1 MKQIDIGKLSESEKK
16 ETVKE
21 AKILEV
27 LSHPNIVKFIEVFKT
42 KNGKLCIVMD
52 FADGMNTYCLTLRYR
67 WRLAKQDKGTT
78 WEILLRGIGARVV
91 HSNMPWSQT
100 YSR

>member
-1 MKQIDIGKLSESEKK
+1 MKQIDIGKMSESEKK

-27 LSHPNIVKFIEVFKT
+27 LSHPNVVKFIEVFKT

-52 FADGMNTYCLTLRYR
+52 FADG
-67 WRLAKQDKGTT
+67 KQFHFSKNISDLYLYFLGGD
-78 WEILLRGIGARVV
+78 L
-91 HSNMPWSQT
+91 
-100 YSR
+100 

>member
-1 MKQIDIGKLSESEKK
+1 MKQIDISKMSDTEKK

-52 FADGMNTYCLTLRYR
+52 FADGKFTFGYGIYWASQLS
-67 WRLAKQDKGTT
+67 
-78 WEILLRGIGARVV
+78 LLIKCD
-91 HSNMPWSQT
+91 
-100 YSR
+100 

>member
-1 MKQIDIGKLSESEKK
+1 MKQIDISKMSDNERK

-52 FADGMNTYCLTLRYR
+52 FADGKLNNMCL
-67 WRLAKQDKGTT
+67 
-78 WEILLRGIGARVV
+78 IMHIGGDLQNRIKE
-91 HSNMPWSQT
+91 
-100 YSR
+100 

>member
-1 MKQIDIGKLSESEKK
+1 MKQIDIGKLSENEKK

-27 LSHPNIVKFIEVFKT
+27 LSHPTIVKFIEVYKT

-52 FADGMNTYCLTLRYR
+52 FADGKKNSDLQSACL
-67 WRLAKQDKGTT
+67 
-78 WEILLRGIGARVV
+78 
-91 HSNMPWSQT
+91 
-100 YSR
+100 

>member
-1 MKQIDIGKLSESEKK
+1 MKCVMKQIDIGKLSESEKK

-27 LSHPNIVKFIEVFKT
+27 LSHPNIVKFIEVYKT

-52 FADGMNTYCLTLRYR
+52 FADGMKISEFITLLFR
-67 WRLAKQDKGTT
+67 WRLTEQNQ
-78 WEILLRGIGARVV
+78 RVERKAI
-91 HSNMPWSQT
+91 Q
-100 YSR
+100 

>member
-1 MKQIDIGKLSESEKK
+1 MKQIDIGKLSENEKK

-27 LSHPNIVKFIEVFKT
+27 LSHPNIVKFIEVYKT

-52 FADGMNTYCLTLRYR
+52 FADGKKNSYSLIYIVHR
-67 WRLAKQDKGTT
+67 WWLIEQDKGAA
-78 WEILLRGIGARVV
+78 W
-91 HSNMPWSQT
+91 
-100 YSR
+100 

>member
-1 MKQIDIGKLSESEKK
+1 MKQIDISKMSDNERK

-52 FADGMNTYCLTLRYR
+52 FADGTLFAFSLTFVGGDL
-67 WRLAKQDKGTT
+67 
-78 WEILLRGIGARVV
+78 
-91 HSNMPWSQT
+91 
-100 YSR
+100 

>member
-1 MKQIDIGKLSESEKK
+1 MSDNERK

-52 FADGMNTYCLTLRYR
+52 FADGKNNCL
-67 WRLAKQDKGTT
+67 
-78 WEILLRGIGARVV
+78 
-91 HSNMPWSQT
+91 S
-100 YSR
+100 

>member
-1 MKQIDIGKLSESEKK
+1 MKCVMKQIDIGKLSESEKK

-52 FADGMNTYCLTLRYR
+52 FADGMNSKCIILQYR
-67 WRLAKQDKGTT
+67 W
-78 WEILLRGIGARVV
+78 
-91 HSNMPWSQT
+91 
-100 YSR
+100 

>member
-1 MKQIDIGKLSESEKK
+1 MKQIDISKMSDNERK

-21 AKILEV
+21 ANILEV

-52 FADGMNTYCLTLRYR
+52 FADGNNSHIIYYFYR
-67 WRLAKQDKGTT
+67 R
-78 WEILLRGIGARVV
+78 
-91 HSNMPWSQT
+91 
-100 YSR
+100 

>member
-1 MKQIDIGKLSESEKK
+1 MTDTEKK
-16 ETVKE
+16 DTVKE

-52 FADGMNTYCLTLRYR
+52 FADGKWDLSWLFP
-67 WRLAKQDKGTT
+67 
-78 WEILLRGIGARVV
+78 RV
-91 HSNMPWSQT
+91 N
-100 YSR
+100 

>member
-1 MKQIDIGKLSESEKK
+1 MGETEKK

-52 FADGMNTYCLTLRYR
+52 FADGKSLVMLIMEEIRSDSLCVSLTDYSLFRR
-67 WRLAKQDKGTT
+67 RSVKQSERAEGAAIFR
-78 WEILLRGIGARVV
+78 IL
-91 HSNMPWSQT
+91 SP
-100 YSR
+100 

>member
-1 MKQIDIGKLSESEKK
+1 MKQIDIGKMSDSEKK

-52 FADGMNTYCLTLRYR
+52 FADGKFLDGWVIC
-67 WRLAKQDKGTT
+67 D
-78 WEILLRGIGARVV
+78 
-91 HSNMPWSQT
+91 
-100 YSR
+100 

>member
-1 MKQIDIGKLSESEKK
+1 MKQIDISKMSENERK

-52 FADGMNTYCLTLRYR
+52 FADGKNISCQEISKTRAIF
-67 WRLAKQDKGTT
+67 LA
-78 WEILLRGIGARVV
+78 
-91 HSNMPWSQT
+91 
-100 YSR
+100 YS

>member
-1 MKQIDIGKLSESEKK
+1 MKQIDISKMGETERK

-42 KNGKLCIVMD
+42 KSGKLCIVMD
-52 FADGMNTYCLTLRYR
+52 FADGKHSLLIMCSQ
-67 WRLAKQDKGTT
+67 AGTSRT
-78 WEILLRGIGARVV
+78 ESKSSAAARSV
-91 HSNMPWSQT
+91 
-100 YSR
+100 SRRC

>member
-1 MKQIDIGKLSESEKK
+1 MKQIDISKMSDTERK

-52 FADGMNTYCLTLRYR
+52 FADGKNCFTLCLCVCVYVGGDLQNRI
-67 WRLAKQDKGTT
+67 K
-78 WEILLRGIGARVV
+78 E
-91 HSNMPWSQT
+91 
-100 YSR
+100 

>member
-1 MKQIDIGKLSESEKK
+1 MKQIDISKMSDTEKK
-16 ETVKE
+16 DTVKE

-52 FADGMNTYCLTLRYR
+52 FADGKLYSFLSYYTNRSVTNYLLM
-67 WRLAKQDKGTT
+67 
-78 WEILLRGIGARVV
+78 ILGGDL
-91 HSNMPWSQT
+91 
-100 YSR
+100 

>member
-1 MKQIDIGKLSESEKK
+1 MKQIDISKMGENERK

-42 KNGKLCIVMD
+42 KTGKLCIVMD
-52 FADGMNTYCLTLRYR
+52 FADGNFP
-67 WRLAKQDKGTT
+67 
-78 WEILLRGIGARVV
+78 LLIICRRRSPKPDQGAARPRIQRVAGA
-91 HSNMPWSQT
+91 
-100 YSR
+100 

>member
-1 MKQIDIGKLSESEKK
+1 MKQIDISKMSDNERK

-52 FADGMNTYCLTLRYR
+52 FADGNNNDMN
-67 WRLAKQDKGTT
+67 
-78 WEILLRGIGARVV
+78 
-91 HSNMPWSQT
+91 NF
-100 YSR
+100 

>member
-1 MKQIDIGKLSESEKK
+1 MKQIDITKMSDNERK

-27 LSHPNIVKFIEVFKT
+27 FSHPNIVKFIEVFKT

-52 FADGMNTYCLTLRYR
+52 FADG
-67 WRLAKQDKGTT
+67 K
-78 WEILLRGIGARVV
+78 
-91 HSNMPWSQT
+91 
-100 YSR
+100 

>member
-1 MKQIDIGKLSESEKK
+1 MKQIDISKMSDNERK

-52 FADGMNTYCLTLRYR
+52 FADGNKHWHECLIFQIGGDLQNRIKEYR
-67 WRLAKQDKGTT
+67 GRAFS
-78 WEILLRGIGARVV
+78 E
-91 HSNMPWSQT
+91 SQVLEWFT
-100 YSR
+100 